1 MSYKNIVLALCGRG
15 DEGKVIKEAFNL
27 KDQLNADLSI
37 VHVNDPHAGE
47 MSMMMD
53 SPKIIT
59 EDDIKERLVVNGFEK
74 EADSILIRIVEGEN
88 VAKVIKEAAS
98 GANMLILGHR
108 KRSAFKDQ
116 FFDSVDEG
124 IVNRVECPVVV
135 VPKD

>member
-88 VAKVIKEAAS
+88 VAKAIEEAAS

>member
-1 MSYKNIVLALCGRG
+1 LSYKNIVLALCGRG

-88 VAKVIKEAAS
+88 VAKAIEEAAS

>member
-15 DEGKVIKEAFNL
+15 DEG
-27 KDQLNADLSI
+27 
-37 VHVNDPHAGE
+37 
-47 MSMMMD
+47 
-53 SPKIIT
+53 
-59 EDDIKERLVVNGFEK
+59 
-74 EADSILIRIVEGEN
+74 
-88 VAKVIKEAAS
+88 KVIKEAAS

-124 IVNRVECPVVV
+124 IVNRVECPVLV

>member
-1 MSYKNIVLALCGRG
+1 MALCGRG

-88 VAKVIKEAAS
+88 VAKAIEEAAS